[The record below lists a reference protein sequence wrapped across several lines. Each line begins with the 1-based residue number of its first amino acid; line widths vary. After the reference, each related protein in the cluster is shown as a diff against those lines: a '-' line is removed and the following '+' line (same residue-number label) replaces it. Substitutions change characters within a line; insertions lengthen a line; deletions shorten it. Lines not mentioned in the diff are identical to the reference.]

1 MQARWQ
7 RKDDLTWFTLEVGR
21 DSHVTMTSSETGTDV
36 TFFSPSVEDLRNLI
50 IMATKGLYEIE
61 IANRKEE

>member
-7 RKDDLTWFTLEVGR
+7 RKDDLTWFTLEVSR
-21 DSHVTMTSSETGTDV
+21 DSHVTTTSSETGTNV

-50 IMATKGLYEIE
+50 IMAAKGLYEIE
-61 IANRKEE
+61 IANKEEK